1 MLDTDAALTGFLLAQ
16 PGLTAVAGQRI
27 HASLY
32 YPKGYEPADGPLLLF
47 NPRGGGQ
54 DYTSLVLSP
63 SYQFRSFGA
72 TQKEARQLDRALYD
86 ALNDAQC
93 YPIKMARMEAI
104 GQLLQEPDT
113 RWPFVLSFY
122 RIDFSNQ

>member
-1 MLDTDAALTGFLLAQ
+1 MRDTDAALTAFLLAR

-32 YPKGYEPADGPLLLF
+32 LPKGYKPDDGPALIF

-54 DYTSLVLSP
+54 DYSRLVLSP
-63 SYQFRSFGA
+63 SYQFRSFGL
-72 TQKEARQLDRALYD
+72 TQAEARRLDRALYD

-93 YPIKMARMEAI
+93 YPIKMARMESI
-104 GQLLQEPDT
+104 GQLFQEPDT
-113 RWPFVLSFY
+113 GWPFVLTFY
-122 RIDFSNQ
+122 RIDFCN

>member
-1 MLDTDAALTGFLLAQ
+1 MRDIDSALTAFLLAQ

-32 YPKGYEPADGPLLLF
+32 LPKGYKPDDGPAMIF

-54 DYTSLVLSP
+54 DYSSLVLSP
-63 SYQFRSFGA
+63 SYQFRSFGL
-72 TQKEARQLDRALYD
+72 TQAEARRLDLALYD

-93 YPIKMARMEAI
+93 FPIKMARMESI
-104 GQLLQEPDT
+104 GQLFQEPDT
-113 RWPFVLSFY
+113 GWPFVLTFY
-122 RIDFSNQ
+122 RIDFSN